1 MKFLIVED
9 DLNAATVVKDSLVAF
24 SHTVEISGDG
34 SDALFLAKSYDYDA
48 ILLDNSLPGKDGL
61 SVARELRSAGKATPI
76 LFMSVDGETD
86 TKLQAFKNGADDYI
100 TKPFAL
106 EEMRARIEAVTRRT
120 AVVNQSVLV
129 IHDLSVDLN
138 NHTVT
143 RGGRVIHLTRK
154 EFHMLEYFM
163 RHIGKIL
170 SRAQLMEHVWTADG
184 NPFSNTVE
192 AHISNLRNK
201 LNIGHKPNLIANVP
215 GQGYVLD
222 TPENLAKTTRDRAR
236 SSSY

>member
-9 DLNAATVVKDSLVAF
+9 DLNTATIVKDSLMAY
-24 SHTVEISGDG
+24 SHTVEISGNG
-34 SDALFLAKSYDYDA
+34 TDALFLAKSYEYDA

-61 SVARELRSAGKATPI
+61 SICRDIRSAGKTTPI
-76 LFMSVDGETD
+76 LFMSVDDETD
-86 TKLQAFKNGADDYI
+86 TKVQAFKNGADDYM

-106 EEMRARIEAVTRRT
+106 EEMRARIDAVTRRT
-120 AVVNQSVLV
+120 AVVNQSALS
-129 IHDLSVDLN
+129 ILDLSVDLN
-138 NHTVT
+138 DHTVI
-143 RGGRVIHLTRK
+143 RAGRIIHLTRK

-163 RHIGKIL
+163 RHVGKIL

-201 LNIGHKPNLIANVP
+201 LNAGRKANLIANVP

-222 TPENLAKTTRDRAR
+222 APERLARMTRDRAR
-236 SSSY
+236 SASY

>member
-1 MKFLIVED
+1 
-9 DLNAATVVKDSLVAF
+9 
-24 SHTVEISGDG
+24 
-34 SDALFLAKSYDYDA
+34 
-48 ILLDNSLPGKDGL
+48 
-61 SVARELRSAGKATPI
+61 
-76 LFMSVDGETD
+76 MSVDGETD
-86 TKLQAFKNGADDYI
+86 TKLKAFKNGADDYI

-120 AVVNQSVLV
+120 AVVSQSAMSVE
-129 IHDLSVDLN
+129 DLRVDLD

-143 RGGRVIHLTRK
+143 RSGRVIHLTRK
-154 EFHMLEYFM
+154 EFHMLEFFM

-201 LNIGHKPNLIANVP
+201 LNAGRKPNLIANIP

-222 TPENLAKTTRDRAR
+222 TPENLAKIGCLRKF
-236 SSSY
+236 